1 MFKDKKFNIYFI
13 TISII
18 IFTISIIRSLRMGIT
33 CDEALTYLNFVL
45 DPKINNID
53 FVANNHLLNTYLIKF
68 LTILTGIKYNEF
80 LIRIPSLIFYI
91 IYIIYAYKISHLYKN
106 KYFVSSLLLFN
117 YVINEF
123 ASLARGYMMASSIV
137 LMGIYYYKKW
147 LLEKKNN
154 DLKKALFLLLISGLA
169 NTITL
174 IIFGSFTLDAIIRM
188 LKEKKFFD
196 FLRKNKQFIIIIAP
210 ISMLLLGYHL
220 YIYNNDTYISYC
232 DSTFFKCFIYTPINY
247 YGIRIDS
254 KLIVCFILILI
265 LFAIFN
271 IKNFKQSNNLYYVT
285 IIFLLFFIICKLIL
299 PINYP
304 NGRALIPFY
313 SIYSISIIEFF
324 ENFKQNIIVN
334 IFLFL
339 LTLICALCFFGNV
352 NTNYVREWKKDAE
365 IKDLAKNLYL
375 NNSSTSFDNLETS
388 QMVTALFY
396 DRKYQYLYKYKI
408 IR

>member
-1 MFKDKKFNIYFI
+1 
-13 TISII
+13 
-18 IFTISIIRSLRMGIT
+18 MGIT
-33 CDEALTYLNFVL
+33 CDEALTYLHFVL
-45 DPKINNID
+45 KSKINNIA

-91 IYIIYAYKISHLYKN
+91 IYIIYTYRLSHLYKN
-106 KYFVSSLLLFN
+106 KYFISSLLLFN

-154 DLKKALFLLLISGLA
+154 DLKKALFLLLISGPA

-196 FLRKNKQFIIIIAP
+196 FLKKNKQFIIIRAP

-271 IKNFKQSNNLYYVT
+271 IK
-285 IIFLLFFIICKLIL
+285 
-299 PINYP
+299 
-304 NGRALIPFY
+304 
-313 SIYSISIIEFF
+313 
-324 ENFKQNIIVN
+324 NFKQNIIVN

-396 DRKYQYLYKYKI
+396 DKKYQYLYKYKI

>member
-18 IFTISIIRSLRMGIT
+18 IFTISIIRSLKMGIT

-91 IYIIYAYKISHLYKN
+91 IYIIYTYRLSHLYKN
-106 KYFVSSLLLFN
+106 KYFISSLLLFN

-174 IIFGSFTLDAIIRM
+174 IIFGSFTLDATIRI

-196 FLRKNKQFIIIIAP
+196 FLK
-210 ISMLLLGYHL
+210 
-220 YIYNNDTYISYC
+220 NNDLNKILETIDNIIGTYQL
-232 DSTFFKCFIYTPINY
+232 
-247 YGIRIDS
+247 S
-254 KLIVCFILILI
+254 KTNLEGYNALREVYNQTKYPLI
-265 LFAIFN
+265 LFIAISLNALF
-271 IKNFKQSNNLYYVT
+271 
-285 IIFLLFFIICKLIL
+285 IFH
-299 PINYP
+299 
-304 NGRALIPFY
+304 
-313 SIYSISIIEFF
+313 SIIME
-324 ENFKQNIIVN
+324 
-334 IFLFL
+334 
-339 LTLICALCFFGNV
+339 
-352 NTNYVREWKKDAE
+352 
-365 IKDLAKNLYL
+365 
-375 NNSSTSFDNLETS
+375 
-388 QMVTALFY
+388 
-396 DRKYQYLYKYKI
+396 
-408 IR
+408 